1 MRGNAAAVSE
11 KSEQNVIFTADTN
24 HLAGSS
30 KLCWGVRDCNAPN
43 KRVTITTADALDWT
57 LQCLIRT
64 ETTRQEIRPVRN
76 NSLYCNYSS

>member
-43 KRVTITTADALDWT
+43 KRVTITTADALDST
-57 LQCLIRT
+57 VLNQD
-64 ETTRQEIRPVRN
+64 RN
-76 NSLYCNYSS
+76 DKARNKACEK